1 MAKMKRITGKK
12 EKARVAL
19 QPTAAERFGVFMGDW
34 GRLVVPVGI
43 GVILTALRLTGVLD
57 DTGLGFT
64 LGLVCLLGVLGAFVA
79 IVWRNL
85 FPAWVRPATMVMV
98 LVVLAGLVVPYVE
111 TVYPGEPDF
120 TANLRVNSEPAAIGA
135 PVTGYHRVE
144 VYASSLANRT
154 GSRGTEGRYKVSV
167 AGTELSGQFTDRQ
180 QATRSGRRG
189 TRRVEQ
195 KHIMELHPVDIPAGE
210 KVVKVQ
216 RLDADAGPELRVT
229 LYPALIPPPVAR
241 LLLALAFLF
250 AVALDTVFQEQTIR
264 WRLAPWIGMTAAF
277 AMIFDSSFDRG
288 SVTNMVI
295 WSLIFGGAVGFT
307 TGWLVSLVTRQLCC
321 RIRTRI

>member
-1 MAKMKRITGKK
+1 MAKMKRITGRK
-12 EKARVAL
+12 EKARAAL
-19 QPTAAERFGVFMGDW
+19 QPTAAERFGLFMGDW
-34 GRLVVPVGI
+34 GRLVVPVGLAA
-43 GVILTALRLTGVLD
+43 ILTALRLLGVLD

-64 LGLVCLLGVLGAFVA
+64 LGLLCLLGALGAFVA

-85 FPAWVRPATMVMV
+85 FPGWVRPATVVMV
-98 LVVLAGLVVPYVE
+98 LVVLAGLIVPYAE

-120 TANLRVNSEPAAIGA
+120 SANMRVTSEPVAIDAAVSGF
-135 PVTGYHRVE
+135 HRAE
-144 VYASSLANRT
+144 IYASSLANRT

-195 KHIMELHPVDIPAGE
+195 KHLMELHSVEIPAGE
-210 KVVKVQ
+210 KEVKVL
-216 RLDADAGPELRVT
+216 RLDADTGPELRVT
-229 LYPALIPPPVAR
+229 LYSTLIPPPVAR
-241 LLLALAFLF
+241 LLLVLAFLF
-250 AVALDTVFQEQTIR
+250 AVALDTLFQDQTIR
-264 WRLAPWIGMTAAF
+264 WRLAPWIGMTVAF
-277 AMIFDSSFDRG
+277 AVIFDSSFERG

-307 TGWLVSLVTRQLCC
+307 SGWLVSLITRQLCC
-321 RIRTRI
+321 KIRTRF